1 MGTIPKKN
9 ANDARASHPEPNHFP
24 PGKEPVEMA
33 MFSAPRK
40 HRGRAGQR
48 KVDGERQRAPCR
60 ARAHAGLAGL
70 QGDEPD
76 VGQHAQGG
84 PHGPETH
91 HGSQGVQDEVVHV
104 EQAVGVLVKAQS
116 PVSCVVSNDSVT
128 RKPMSSVCRQVRRK

>member
-9 ANDARASHPEPNHFP
+9 ANEARASFP
-24 PGKEPVEMA
+24 VREGAGGDGDVQRAEE
-33 MFSAPRK
+33 

-104 EQAVGVLVKAQS
+104 EQAVGVLVKA
-116 PVSCVVSNDSVT
+116 P
-128 RKPMSSVCRQVRRK
+128 KPGELRRLER